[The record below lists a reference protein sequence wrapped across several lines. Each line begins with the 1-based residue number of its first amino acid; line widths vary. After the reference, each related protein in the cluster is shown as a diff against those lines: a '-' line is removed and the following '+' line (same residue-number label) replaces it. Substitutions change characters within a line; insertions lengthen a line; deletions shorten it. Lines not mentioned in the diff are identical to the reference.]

1 MRSAKKTYEIDMLHG
16 AILPKL
22 LRFAVPL
29 TLSTM
34 LQLLF
39 NAADVVVVGRWAG
52 DNSLAAV
59 GSNTSLIALLTNM
72 FLGLSIG
79 ANILAAR
86 YFGAHEDEEL
96 SKTVHTSI
104 LLSLYSGVFL
114 TVVGILG
121 ARTIL
126 IWMQCPANVLDLATL
141 YLRIYFAGMTAT
153 MLYNFGAALLR
164 ASGDTQRPLYYL
176 FASGVVNVILNLVFV
191 IGFSM
196 SVAGVALATIISQTV
211 SALLVTGMLVR
222 EEGALRLD
230 LRRLTFHAGTLKQIL
245 LIGLPAGLQS
255 TVFSLSNVV
264 IQSSINSFG
273 SMVVAGNSASSN
285 LEGFVYTAMNAFAQA
300 AVTFTSQNIG
310 ARKYHNLDRVIRNCL
325 LCVVVTGLV
334 LGGGAALAGNQ
345 LLRFYS
351 SDTAVIATGAERL
364 RLICGFYLLC
374 GIMDVLASS
383 LRGLGYSVLPMVVSL
398 IGVCAL
404 RLVWIATI
412 FQLNRTPFM
421 LYISYPIS
429 WALTALVHL
438 ACLLVVR
445 RKLRQKQQAQAA

>member
-1 MRSAKKTYEIDMLHG
+1 MVRTKELDMLNG
-16 AILPKL
+16 ALLPKL
-22 LRFAVPL
+22 MMFSLPL
-29 TLSTM
+29 ALTGI

-230 LRRLTFHAGTLKQIL
+230 LRRLAFHAGTLKQIL

-334 LGGGAALAGNQ
+334 LGGGAALAGHQ

-398 IGVCAL
+398 VGVCVL

-445 RKLRQKQQAQAA
+445 RHLRQKQQQTV

>member
-1 MRSAKKTYEIDMLHG
+1 MVICFFSTQYLPTPGGVERYTWNLARRCVAAGHRALVVTASLPGLPARERDADGIEIYRLPSWPVMGGRFPVLKPFADADDLWAQGIDFAVIQTRMYTQSVWAARQCKRRGIPALVIDHSTGYMLHG
-16 AILPKL
+16 GLAGALGKAYEHAACGSIRRCGFPFYGVSGDVCRWLETFGIQAAGRLPN
-22 LRFAVPL
+22 AVDPAEL
-29 TLSTM
+29 ERLAHAD
-34 LQLLF
+34 
-39 NAADVVVVGRWAG
+39 NAVDWRRRLNVPAGGRLVAFVGR
-52 DNSLAAV
+52 
-59 GSNTSLIALLTNM
+59 LIP
-72 FLGLSIG
+72 
-79 ANILAAR
+79 
-86 YFGAHEDEEL
+86 E
-96 SKTVHTSI
+96 K
-104 LLSLYSGVFL
+104 
-114 TVVGILG
+114 
-121 ARTIL
+121 
-126 IWMQCPANVLDLATL
+126 
-141 YLRIYFAGMTAT
+141 
-153 MLYNFGAALLR
+153 
-164 ASGDTQRPLYYL
+164 
-176 FASGVVNVILNLVFV
+176 
-191 IGFSM
+191 
-196 SVAGVALATIISQTV
+196 
-211 SALLVTGMLVR
+211 
-222 EEGALRLD
+222 GALRLD
-230 LRRLTFHAGTLKQIL
+230 LRRLAFHAGTLKQIL

-334 LGGGAALAGNQ
+334 LGGGAALAGHQ

-398 IGVCAL
+398 VGVCVL

-445 RKLRQKQQAQAA
+445 RKLRQKQPQTI